1 MNGITD
7 HDETEL
13 RDLFEDAVSDVH
25 PRGELTRIM
34 ARARAETT
42 PSPTRWL
49 PLTVAA
55 ALATI
60 LTIGGVAWFAEQSQ
74 DVPTASPGGP
84 GDDEDPTRSRVGRT
98 VTVPVYYVGET
109 AQGLRLFREFRKVQ
123 NVRGP
128 ELAIAVDEALTDSAA
143 DPDYRTGFPPNS
155 RTISV
160 FSDGQ
165 MVRADLTG
173 RDLSSR
179 PPGMSEA
186 DARTAID
193 AIVYT
198 VDAVT
203 QSQVGVQFSID
214 GEPTETLLGVPVGNL
229 VERAS
234 QDQVLAPVAIFS
246 PADGDTVGTEFRVE
260 GQAMAFEA
268 NVVWELR
275 EGDEVVRSG
284 FATAAECCTHSP
296 FSFSVKAPPGD
307 YTLVVSETDPSDGE
321 GVGVSRDTKD
331 ITVE

>member
-1 MNGITD
+1 MKGMAE

-34 ARARAETT
+34 ARARKQAT
-42 PSPTRWL
+42 PSVTRWL

-74 DVPTASPGGP
+74 NAPTASPGGP
-84 GDDEDPTRSRVGRT
+84 GGGEDPTRSRVGRT
-98 VTVPVYYVGET
+98 VTVPVYYLGET
-109 AQGLRLFREFRKVQ
+109 SQGLRLFREFRKVQ

-128 ELAIAVDEALTDSAA
+128 ELTVAVDEALTDSAA
-143 DPDYRTGFPPNS
+143 DPDYRTGFPPNT
-155 RTISV
+155 RAISV
-160 FSDGQ
+160 FSDGA
-165 MVRADLTG
+165 MVRADLSG
-173 RDLSSR
+173 RDLARR
-179 PPGMSEA
+179 PAGMSEA
-186 DARTAID
+186 DARMAVN

-198 VDAVT
+198 VNAVT

-214 GEPTETLLGVPVGNL
+214 GEPADTLLGAPVGTL

-234 QDQVLAPVAIFS
+234 PDQVLTPVAIFS
-246 PADGDTVGTEFRVE
+246 PADGDTVGQEFTVE

-275 EGDEVVRSG
+275 EGDEVVREG
-284 FATAAECCTHSP
+284 FATAEECCTHSP
-296 FSFSVKAPPGD
+296 FSFTVKAPPGD

>member
-1 MNGITD
+1 MSGIAD
-7 HDETEL
+7 HDDIEL
-13 RDLFEDAVSDVH
+13 RELFEDAVSDVH

-34 ARARAETT
+34 SRARAQTT

-74 DVPTASPGGP
+74 NAPTASPGGP
-84 GDDEDPTRSRVGRT
+84 GGDEDPTRSRVGRT
-98 VTVPVYYVGET
+98 VTVPVYYLGET
-109 AQGLRLFREFRKVQ
+109 AQGPRLFREFRKVQ

-128 ELAIAVDEALTDSAA
+128 ELTIAVDEALTDSAA
-143 DPDYRTGFPPNS
+143 DPDYRTGFPPNT
-155 RTISV
+155 RAISV
-160 FSDGQ
+160 FYDGA

-173 RDLSSR
+173 RDLASR
-179 PPGMSEA
+179 QPGMSEA
-186 DARTAID
+186 DARMAIN

-198 VDAVT
+198 VNAAT
-203 QSQVGVQFSID
+203 QSSVGVQFSLD
-214 GEPTETLLGVPVGNL
+214 GEPTDTLLGVPIGTQVQ
-229 VERAS
+229 RPS
-234 QDQVLAPVAIFS
+234 PDQVLAPVAIFA
-246 PADGDTVGTEFRVE
+246 PDDGRTVDTQFRVD
-260 GQAMAFEA
+260 GQAMAFEG

-275 EGDEVVRSG
+275 EGDKVVREG
-284 FATAAECCTHSP
+284 FTTTEECCTHSP
-296 FSFSVKAPPGD
+296 FSFSVKAPPGN